1 MLCPGPP
8 GRESRPDD
16 RAQTRVAGR
25 QPLSQAITTAFEA
38 TQEVLGMSI
47 WSRLSSLWR
56 NILRRDRVEQDLRE
70 EVEAYLEMLVEA
82 RIKDGLN
89 PEEARRAALI
99 ELGGLEQVKD
109 SVREVRMGH
118 LIETIWR
125 DAGYGLRMLL
135 KSKGFTLV
143 AVLSL
148 ALGIGANTAIFSL
161 IDAVLLKMLPVSSPH
176 ELVLFNWLSGQK
188 RMMRSID
195 GVSTTDPAT
204 GMTTSNSF
212 SYLTFERFR
221 DYNETL
227 SDVFAF
233 APLEQLNV
241 IADGQAEIAGGQL
254 VSGGYYA
261 GLGVRA
267 ALGRTITPADDQAGA
282 NPVAVIT
289 HRYWQQRFGLD
300 PGVVGKDII
309 VNNVPF
315 TIIGVTPPEFF
326 GALQVGDSPDLSI
339 PLAMEPRI
347 NRGSQ
352 SFAQPWF
359 WWLRV
364 MGRLKP
370 GVTSEQAQASFEG
383 ILQQSALEGWQ
394 AAQARAQARGQSL

>member
-1 MLCPGPP
+1 M
-8 GRESRPDD
+8 
-16 RAQTRVAGR
+16 
-25 QPLSQAITTAFEA
+25 
-38 TQEVLGMSI
+38 
-47 WSRLSSLWR
+47 
-56 NILRRDRVEQDLRE
+56 EQDLSE
-70 EVEAYLEMLVEA
+70 EVEAYLEMLVET
-82 RIKDGLN
+82 RMKDGLK

-99 ELGGLEQVKD
+99 ELGGMEQVKET
-109 SVREVRMGH
+109 VREVRMGH

-161 IDAVLLKMLPVSSPH
+161 IDAVLLKMLPVSRPR

-195 GVSTTDPAT
+195 GVSITDPAT
-204 GMTTSNSF
+204 GMTLSNSF

-221 DYNETL
+221 DHNETL
-227 SDVFAF
+227 SDIFAF

-254 VSGGYYA
+254 VSGGYYS
-261 GLGVRA
+261 GLGVQTI
-267 ALGRTITPADDQAGA
+267 LGRTITPADDQAGA
-282 NPVAVIT
+282 SPVAVIT
-289 HRYWQQRFGLD
+289 HRYWQRRFGLD

-339 PLAMEPRI
+339 P
-347 NRGSQ
+347 
-352 SFAQPWF
+352 
-359 WWLRV
+359 
-364 MGRLKP
+364 
-370 GVTSEQAQASFEG
+370 
-383 ILQQSALEGWQ
+383 
-394 AAQARAQARGQSL
+394 